1 MSRPRIAW
9 VLAAAAVAA
18 GAAGSATALT
28 MNKDEPAPAPPKDV
42 RKAPLRPAD
51 PGYWTKDRMR
61 KAKPYPMPLA
71 PPKGTRPADP
81 GPSGPGG
88 GVSGAPPRHP

>member
-1 MSRPRIAW
+1 MSRARIAR
-9 VLAAAAVAA
+9 VLAAVVVAA
-18 GAAGSATALT
+18 GAAGSAAALT
-28 MNKDEPAPAPPKDV
+28 MKKDESPPPNDV

-71 PPKGTRPADP
+71 PPKGTRPAHP

-88 GVSGAPPRHP
+88 GVSGPPPRQP